1 VNGATAEGPGDNAR
15 IEALGG
21 VDELLATKVF
31 VPRPPAGLVP
41 RPRLS
46 VRLDDGLR
54 RGLILVTAPAGF
66 GKTVLLADWTTQLEL
81 PLAWLSL
88 DTSDNDPVRFWRHVA
103 HALDRVVVGIAELVR
118 PLLATPGPSFD
129 GVVTTMVNTLAA
141 GSTGVVLVLDDYHVI
156 ETELVHDSLLLFLEH
171 VPPEV
176 AVVVAARADPPIP
189 LARRRAS
196 GRLTE
201 LRAIDLRFTDEEA
214 AILLRRL
221 VGPET
226 VLSDDAIA
234 ALATRTEGWAAG
246 LQLAALSLRGSSD
259 VARKVASFSGSHRF
273 ILDYLTEEVLAHQSE
288 AMQHFLL
295 EASVLGVLS
304 GPLCDAVTD
313 RTDSQDM
320 LEAIERANLF
330 LVPLDDDRGW
340 WRFHHLF
347 GDLLYARVRRQR
359 PERVLELHRGAAA
372 WHDEHGV
379 VDEAVKHALAADD
392 GGWAAR
398 LVERHVDYRYRDS
411 AGRLMSTEYA
421 TVQRWL
427 RVLPAEAVASQ
438 PRLLLTQARLAALA
452 GRVDE
457 AGDLL
462 DTAERAYPDAA
473 VDPSVPSV
481 GQSAEPL
488 ANVPAVIAV
497 NRAFIANLRG
507 DPDTASDFAIRALA
521 EIGEDEWMLESLALV
536 HLAVAEWT
544 RGSPRDAERTV
555 ASVIERWL
563 IRGVFD
569 YALVWSYILGRIQ
582 SAQGRLGVAAT
593 TYRRALE
600 VDVPAGSSVRPAS
613 GAVLVGMAELAYQRD
628 ELDAAAR
635 HLEAAFPLCRSLGY
649 TQPLA
654 TGLALQAW
662 VRQANGDPAGADAAM
677 AEALA
682 VAQPGIVDLQ
692 NPVPAMQAR
701 LRLVRGDV
709 EAAGRWASDRGLTV
723 DDEPGYAR
731 EAAHLV
737 LARVLF
743 RLGRSIEALRLLD
756 RLHADAV
763 EHDRS
768 GSVIEIQALRAIALA
783 DRDDDS
789 AIAAVTDALDL
800 ARPEGYTRVF
810 ADEGPPMAALLG
822 GIIAAGAR
830 PAAVP
835 TDYLGRLMRA
845 FSPRSSSAVAPSGDV
860 PGVATRLSG
869 RELEVL
875 RLLAAGRANREIAT
889 QLFLSPHTVKK
900 HVTHILDKLGAAN
913 RTEAVARARDLGLL
927 A

>member
-1 VNGATAEGPGDNAR
+1 
-15 IEALGG
+15 
-21 VDELLATKVF
+21 VDELLATKLF

-54 RGLILVTAPAGF
+54 RGLTLVTAPAGF

-81 PLAWLSL
+81 PVAWLSL
-88 DTSDNDPVRFWRHVA
+88 DARDNDPVRFWWHVA
-103 HALDRVVVGIAELVR
+103 HALDRIVAGIAELVR
-118 PLLATPGPSFD
+118 PLLAVPGPSLD
-129 GVVTTMVNTLAA
+129 RVATTMVNALAA
-141 GSTGVVLVLDDYHVI
+141 VPTGVVLVLDDYHVI
-156 ETELVHDSLLLFLEH
+156 EIEPVHDSLLLFLEH
-171 VPPEV
+171 VPPEL

-196 GRLTE
+196 GRLIE
-201 LRAIDLRFTDEEA
+201 LRATDLRFTGEEA
-214 AILLRRL
+214 AILLRSL

-226 VLSDDAIA
+226 VLPDDAVA
-234 ALATRTEGWAAG
+234 TLATRTEGWAAG
-246 LQLAALSLRGSSD
+246 LQLAALSLRGSSE

-288 AMQHFLL
+288 AVQHFLL

-313 RTDSQDM
+313 WTDSQEM
-320 LEAIERANLF
+320 LEAVERANLF

-347 GDLLYARVRRQR
+347 GDLLYARVQRQR
-359 PERVLELHRGAAA
+359 PARVLELHRGAAA

-392 GGWAAR
+392 GDWAAR
-398 LVERHVDYRYRDS
+398 LVERHVDYRYQDS
-411 AGRLMSTEYA
+411 AERLMSTEYA

-457 AGDLL
+457 AGELL
-462 DTAERAYPDAA
+462 DAAERGYPGAA
-473 VDPSVPSV
+473 DDPSEPSL
-481 GQSAEPL
+481 GQSAGPL

-507 DPDTASDFAIRALA
+507 DPDSATDFATRVLT
-521 EIGEDEWMLESLALV
+521 EIGEDEWMLESLARV
-536 HLAVAEWT
+536 HLAVAGWT
-544 RGSPRDAERTV
+544 RGSPRAAERTV

-563 IRGVFD
+563 NRGVFD
-569 YALVWSYILGRIQ
+569 YALVWTFILGRIQ
-582 SAQGRLGVAAT
+582 TSQGRLGVAAA

-600 VDVPAGSSVRPAS
+600 VDVSAGSPQRPAA

-628 ELDAAAR
+628 EPDAAQR
-635 HLEAAFPLCRSLGY
+635 HLEAAFPLCRALGY

-654 TGLALQAW
+654 TGLAVQAW
-662 VRQANGDPAGADAAM
+662 IRQASGDPAGADAAM
-677 AEALA
+677 AEAVA
-682 VAQPGIVDLQ
+682 VAPPAVVDLQ

-701 LRLVRGDV
+701 LRLDRGDV
-709 EAAGRWASDRGLTV
+709 EAAARWASDRGLTV
-723 DDEPGYAR
+723 DNEPGYGR
-731 EAAHLV
+731 EPGYLV
-737 LARVLF
+737 LARVLV
-743 RLGRSIEALRLLD
+743 RLGRSTEALRLLD

-763 EHDRS
+763 EHDRG
-768 GSVIEIQALRAIALA
+768 GSIIEIQALRAMALA
-783 DRDDDS
+783 DRDEDR
-789 AIAAVTDALDL
+789 AIAAITEALSL
-800 ARPEGYTRVF
+800 ARPEGYVRVF
-810 ADEGPPMAALLG
+810 ADERRPMAALLG
-822 GIIAAGAR
+822 RIIAGGAR

-845 FSPRSSSAVAPSGDV
+845 FGPRSSSVVAASEDV
-860 PGVATRLSG
+860 PDVVTRLSG

-875 RLLAAGRANREIAT
+875 RLLAAGRANREIASE
-889 QLFLSPHTVKK
+889 LFVSPHTVKK
-900 HVTHILDKLGAAN
+900 HVTHILDKLGAGN
-913 RTEAVARARDLGLL
+913 RTEAVARGRDLGLL
-927 A
+927 G